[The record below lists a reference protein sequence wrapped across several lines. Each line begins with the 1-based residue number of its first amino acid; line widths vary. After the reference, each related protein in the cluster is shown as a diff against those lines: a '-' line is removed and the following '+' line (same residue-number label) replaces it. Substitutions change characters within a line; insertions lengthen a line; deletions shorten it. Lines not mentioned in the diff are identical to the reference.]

1 MEDQIAWVKEGV
13 LARSSRPGWWDEREI
28 ALVVREWI
36 ARVKAM
42 GDNSIVCFLSTDE
55 LVRFY
60 GSQGVNLFASY
71 REAGF
76 QVMHIPVTDHEQPP
90 LEHAEL
96 HQLRAALSALPPPW
110 LVHCSAGIDR
120 TGCAVKYLES
130 RPELLVPPA
139 PAERKGPKGRRS

>member
-1 MEDQIAWVKEGV
+1 MEDQIAWVREGV
-13 LARSSRPGWWDEREI
+13 LARSSRPGWWDDREI

-42 GDNSIVCFLSTDE
+42 GVNSIVCFLSTDE

-76 QVMHIPVTDHEQPP
+76 QIMHIPVTDHAAPP
-90 LEHAEL
+90 LEQADL
-96 HQLRAALSALPPPW
+96 FQLRAALSALPPPW
-110 LVHCSAGIDR
+110 LLHCSAGIDR

-130 RPELLVPPA
+130 RLGLLVPGKPA
-139 PAERKGPKGRRS
+139 PRKGAKGGRT

>member
-1 MEDQIAWVKEGV
+1 MEDQIAWVREGV

-42 GDNSIVCFLSTDE
+42 GVNSIVCFLSTEE

-71 REAGF
+71 REAGL
-76 QVMHIPVTDHEQPP
+76 QIMHIPVTDREQPP
-90 LEHAEL
+90 LEQAEL
-96 HQLRAALSALPPPW
+96 FQLRAALSALPPPW

-120 TGCAVKYLES
+120 TGCAVRYLES
-130 RPELLVPPA
+130 KPELLVSTA
-139 PAERKGPKGRRS
+139 PVQCKGAKGRRS

>member
-13 LARSSRPGWWDEREI
+13 LARSSRPGWWDERES

-42 GDNSIVCFLSTDE
+42 GVNSIVCFLSTDE

-60 GSQGVNLFASY
+60 GAQGVNLFASY

-76 QVMHIPVTDHEQPP
+76 QVMHIPVTDHEEPP
-90 LEHAEL
+90 LEQAEL

-130 RPELLVPPA
+130 RPELLVRPA
-139 PAERKGPKGRRS
+139 QTQRKGPKDRRS

>member
-13 LARSSRPGWWDEREI
+13 LARSSRPGWWDDRDI

-42 GDNSIVCFLSTDE
+42 GVNSIVCFLSTDE
-55 LVRFY
+55 LVRYY

-76 QVMHIPVTDHEQPP
+76 QVMHVPVTDHKKPP
-90 LEHAEL
+90 LDQAEL

-120 TGCAVKYLES
+120 TGCAVKYLEA
-130 RPELLVPPA
+130 RPELLLPPA
-139 PAERKGPKGRRS
+139 PAKRKGPKGRRS

>member
-13 LARSSRPGWWDEREI
+13 LVRSSRPGWWDEREI
-28 ALVVREWI
+28 TLVVREWI

-42 GDNSIVCFLSTDE
+42 GVNSIVCFLSTDE

-71 REAGF
+71 REAGL
-76 QVMHIPVTDHEQPP
+76 QVMHIPVTDHEEPP
-90 LEHAEL
+90 LELAEL

-120 TGCAVKYLES
+120 TGCAVKYLEA
-130 RPELLVPPA
+130 RPELLVSPP
-139 PAERKGPKGRRS
+139 PVRRKASKGGRS